1 MKRIKR
7 ILLALIL
14 AGAAHSWGQ
23 QTESPAEQSKPTE
36 AATISFNY
44 DDEDLVNVIDYIASK
59 KEINLLYP
67 TRAEEKISGKFS
79 WHLDKKVTID
89 EAWNLLATILDV
101 AGYSIVPKESY
112 YEIVKNSGE
121 ISRQPMPLYIGMNYE
136 SLPASDQRIRYLY
149 YLANIK
155 SEGEGENEISTVLK
169 ALLPSDARYKIDLT
183 TNALLIMAKSN
194 EVKSAMSVVTHLDR
208 PGFQETME
216 IVKITHTDAAMI
228 ANLFNN
234 NILNKPEEAHR
245 YRLDTQKKSDVTY
258 FSKHVKMI
266 AQERT
271 NSIVILGRAQSV
283 ARIKEFIHHYLDV
296 EQDSGKSILHVYQ
309 LQYRDAPS
317 FAAVLKNIV
326 ESKQAEDTEQATVE
340 AKGPTGSQRY
350 FEEVLISVD
359 TPPEEE
365 GAGEEEAPAAG
376 EGEEGAGP
384 IIRTAK
390 YYGGNKLII
399 AARSDDWKRLKE
411 LIEKLDQPE
420 PQVLIEVLIADL
432 TLDDSRQLGTL
443 FRNPAKLPMPGD
455 INFQSAHL
463 NPGVMPDSFDNP
475 NTVGVI
481 ESADGTIQHA
491 SDLLR
496 QFFIDPTTGQRSDA
510 APEPGASSTTVAQQM
525 PAGSTVLSLS
535 DKEGQTFGITQI
547 LKLLDNTKI
556 LSHPHVIS
564 TNNKAAKIEITE
576 TRLLKDQAT
585 GSQGGT
591 IVATNKNINASLKV
605 YITPRISIS
614 DIRENTVNMQV
625 TIDINEYKSATDD
638 TRITRNVT
646 TNATVVTGDV
656 LALGGLIRTNETDT
670 IRETPVLSKIPVIGW
685 LFKKRAKSKQRTN
698 LTVFISPTII
708 EPRLRSGVGDYTRD
722 YLNITKEYAKSGDLF
737 DSLKDPITRWF
748 FTEES
753 ATDKFTKDFMKY
765 DNANKTPM
773 PHQHEKSGTK
783 KPVLAQAEPSI
794 TPNIIM
800 EQQKEQMDQLK
811 DLFQDVDNPFANVKK
826 PKATA

>member
-1 MKRIKR
+1 MKLSKH
-7 ILLALIL
+7 ILLSLIL
-14 AGAAHSWGQ
+14 AGAATSWGQ
-23 QTESPAEQSKPTE
+23 QIETPAKPPEPTE
-36 AATISFNY
+36 PATISFNY

-89 EAWNLLATILDV
+89 EAWNLLTTILDV
-101 AGYSIVPKESY
+101 AGYSIVPKENY
-112 YEIVKNSGE
+112 YEIVKNNNQ
-121 ISRQPMPLYIGMNYE
+121 ISHQPMPLYIGMNYKN
-136 SLPASDQRIRYLY
+136 LPDSDQRIRYLY
-149 YLANIK
+149 YLENIK
-155 SEGEGENEISTVLK
+155 SEGESDNEISAVLK
-169 ALLPSDARYKIDLT
+169 ELLPAPADASYKIDRT

-194 EVKSAMSVVTHLDR
+194 EVKSVMSVITQLDR

-216 IVKITHTDAAMI
+216 IVKLTHTDAAMI

-234 NILNKPEEAHR
+234 NILNNPNEANR
-245 YRLDTQKKSDVTY
+245 YPLNTQKKSDVTY

-309 LQYRDAPS
+309 LLYRDART
-317 FAAVLKNIV
+317 FKDVLMNIV
-326 ESKQAEDTEQATVE
+326 ESKQTEGTEQATTE
-340 AKGPTGSQRY
+340 AKGSIGSQRY
-350 FEEVLISVD
+350 FEEVLIAVD
-359 TPPEEE
+359 TPEEE
-365 GAGEEEAPAAG
+365 GAGEEETPAA
-376 EGEEGAGP
+376 GEEGAGP

-411 LIEKLDQPE
+411 LIAKLDQPE

-455 INFQSAHL
+455 VNFQSAHL
-463 NPGVMPDSFDNP
+463 QPGVMPDSFDKP
-475 NTVGVI
+475 DTVGVI

-496 QFFIDPTTGQRSDA
+496 QFFIDPATGQRSDT
-510 APEPGASSTTVAQQM
+510 APETDVSATTVAQQM

-564 TNNKAAKIEITE
+564 TNNKAATIEITE
-576 TRLLKDQAT
+576 TRLLRDQAT

-591 IVATNKNINASLKV
+591 IVATNKNIPASLKV

-625 TIDINEYKSATDD
+625 TIDINEYKSITDN
-638 TRITRNVT
+638 TRITRKVI

-670 IRETPVLSKIPVIGW
+670 IRETPVLSKIPIIGW

-722 YLNITKEYAKSGDLF
+722 YLNLTKEYAKSGELF

-753 ATDKFTKDFMKY
+753 ATEKFTKDFMKY
-765 DNANKTPM
+765 DNDNKTPM
-773 PHQHEKSGTK
+773 PHQHTEKSEK
-783 KPVLAQAEPSI
+783 KSVLAQAE
-794 TPNIIM
+794 PNIIM

-811 DLFQDVDNPFANVKK
+811 DLFQDVDNPFANIEK
-826 PKATA
+826 PKTTA

>member
-1 MKRIKR
+1 MKRINL
-7 ILLALIL
+7 ILLTFML
-14 AGAAHSWGQ
+14 AGAASAWGK
-23 QTESPAEQSKPTE
+23 EAEP
-36 AATISFNY
+36 ATISFNY
-44 DDEDLVNVIDYIASK
+44 DNEDLTNVIDYIASK

-67 TRAEEKISGKFS
+67 TRADEKIAGKFS
-79 WHLDKKVTID
+79 WHLDKKVTVD
-89 EAWNLLATILDV
+89 EAWNLLLTILDV
-101 AGYSIVPKESY
+101 AGYSIVPKETY
-112 YEIVKNSGE
+112 YEIVKNSRE
-121 ISRQPMPLYIGMNYE
+121 ISRQPMPLYIGVHHE
-136 SLPASDQRIRYLY
+136 TLPDSDQRIRYLY

-155 SEGEGENEISTVLK
+155 SEAEAENEINTVLK
-169 ALLPSDARYKIDLT
+169 ALLPSDAVYKIDVT

-194 EVKSAMSVVTHLDR
+194 EVKSVMSVITHLDR
-208 PGFQETME
+208 AGFQETME
-216 IVKITHTDAAMI
+216 IVKLTHTDAAMI
-228 ANLFNN
+228 ANLFNT
-234 NILNKPEEAHR
+234 NILNKPDEVNR

-258 FSKHVKMI
+258 FSKHIKMI

-271 NSIVILGRAQSV
+271 NSIIILGRAQSV
-283 ARIKEFIHHYLDV
+283 TRIKEFIHHYLDV

-309 LQYRDAPS
+309 LQYRNAPA
-317 FAAVLKNIV
+317 FAEVLTNIV
-326 ESKQAEDTEQATVE
+326 QSKQAEGTEQSTVE
-340 AKGPTGSQRY
+340 AKGGTGPQRY
-350 FEEVLISVD
+350 FDEVLISVD

-365 GAGEEEAPAAG
+365 GAGEEETSAA
-376 EGEEGAGP
+376 GEEGAGP
-384 IIRTAK
+384 IIRKAK

-399 AARSDDWKRLKE
+399 AARGDDWKRIKE

-420 PQVLIEVLIADL
+420 PQVLLEVLIADL

-443 FRNPAKLPMPGD
+443 FRNPAKLPLPGD
-455 INFQSAHL
+455 TNFQSAHL
-463 NPGVMPDSFDNP
+463 QPGVMTDSFDNP

-481 ESADGTIQHA
+481 ESADGTVENA

-496 QFFIDPTTGQRSDA
+496 FFGTNDDGKRIDTGTTSI
-510 APEPGASSTTVAQQM
+510 PGLL
-525 PAGSTVLSLS
+525 PNGSTVLSFS

-556 LSHPHVIS
+556 LSHPHIIS

-576 TRLLKDQAT
+576 IRLLRGGAS
-585 GSQGGT
+585 GSQGAT
-591 IVATNKNINASLKV
+591 IVSKNENVHASVRV
-605 YITPRISIS
+605 YNTPRISIS

-625 TIDINEYKSATDD
+625 TIDINEYKSTSND

-670 IRETPVLSKIPVIGW
+670 LRETPVLSKIPIIGW

-708 EPRLRSGVGDYTRD
+708 EPRLRGGVGDYTQD
-722 YLNITKEYAKSGDLF
+722 YLKLTKEYAKSGELF

-753 ATDKFTKDFMKY
+753 ATEKFTKDFMKY
-765 DNANKTPM
+765 DNTDKTPM
-773 PHQHEKSGTK
+773 PHQHGEKSTK
-783 KPVLAQAEPSI
+783 KPILAQADLQT

-800 EQQKEQMDQLK
+800 KQQKEQMEQLK
-811 DLFQDVDNPFANVKK
+811 DLFQEVDNPFAHLEK
-826 PKATA
+826 PKEMA

>member
-1 MKRIKR
+1 MVLCTGI
-7 ILLALIL
+7 AV
-14 AGAAHSWGQ
+14 SWAEE
-23 QTESPAEQSKPTE
+23 TTHIPASQED

-59 KEINLLYP
+59 KGINLLYP
-67 TRAEEKISGKFS
+67 TRADEKIAGKFS
-79 WHLDKKVTID
+79 WHLEKKVTINQ
-89 EAWNLLATILDV
+89 AWNLLATILDV
-101 AGYSIVPKESY
+101 AGYSIVPKEDAY
-112 YEIVKNSGE
+112 QIIKNSKE
-121 ISRQPMPLYIGMNYE
+121 VSRYAMPLYIGTDHKN
-136 SLPASDQRIRYLY
+136 LPDSDQRIRYLY

-155 SEGEGENEISTVLK
+155 SEAEGENEIISTLK
-169 ALLPSDARYKIDLT
+169 SLLPADANYKVDVA
-183 TNALLIMAKSN
+183 TNALLIMAKAN
-194 EVKSAMSVVTHLDR
+194 EIRSVMAIITHLDR

-216 IVKITHTDAAMI
+216 VVHLTHTEAPMI
-228 ANLFNN
+228 ANLFNK
-234 NILNKPEEAHR
+234 NILAKPEETNR
-245 YRLDTQKKSDVTY
+245 YRLDTQKKTEATY
-258 FSKHVKMI
+258 FSKYVKII
-266 AQERT
+266 AQPRT
-271 NSIVILGRAQSV
+271 NSLVIIGRAQSV
-283 ARIKEFIHHYLDV
+283 ARIKDFIHHYLDV

-309 LQYRDAPS
+309 LQYRNAPE
-317 FAAVLKNIV
+317 FAEVLRNIV
-326 ESKQAEDTEQATVE
+326 QAKQEEGTEQSTTEGKAG
-340 AKGPTGSQRY
+340 KGPERY

-365 GAGEEEAPAAG
+365 GAGEEEVTPAG
-376 EGEEGAGP
+376 QEGTP
-384 IIRTAK
+384 TLIRKAK

-399 AARSDDWKRLKE
+399 AARTDDWKRLKE

-443 FRNPAKLPMPGD
+443 LRNPAKLPMPA
-455 INFQSAHL
+455 NMNVQSAQL
-463 NPGVMPDSFDNP
+463 QPGVMTDSFDSP

-481 ESADGTIQHA
+481 ESADGTVEHA

-496 QFFIDPTTGQRSDA
+496 FFGTNANGQRIDD
-510 APEPGASSTTVAQQM
+510 GTTTV
-525 PAGSTVLSLS
+525 PSLLEAGSTVLSFS
-535 DKEGQTFGITQI
+535 DKDGQTFGITQI

-576 TRLLKDQAT
+576 IRLLRDQAS

-591 IVATNKNINASLKV
+591 IVATNKNIPASLKV

-614 DIRENTVNMQV
+614 DIRENTVNLQV
-625 TIDINEYKSATDD
+625 TIDINEYKSTSND

-670 IRETPVLSKIPVIGW
+670 LRETPVLSKIPVLGW

-708 EPRLRSGVGDYTRD
+708 EPRLRGGVGEYTQD
-722 YLNITKEYAKSGDLF
+722 YLDLTRNYAKSGNLF

-748 FTEES
+748 FSEES
-753 ATDKFTKDFMKY
+753 ATEKFTKDFLKY
-765 DNANKTPM
+765 DNENKPPM
-773 PHQHEKSGTK
+773 PNSTYKPVTK
-783 KPVLAQAEPSI
+783 KPVLAQAEKS
-794 TPNIIM
+794 TEPNIIM
-800 EQQKEQMDQLK
+800 EQQKAQMDQLK
-811 DLFQDVDNPFANVKK
+811 EIFQEVDNPFANVEQ
-826 PKATA
+826 PKTTV